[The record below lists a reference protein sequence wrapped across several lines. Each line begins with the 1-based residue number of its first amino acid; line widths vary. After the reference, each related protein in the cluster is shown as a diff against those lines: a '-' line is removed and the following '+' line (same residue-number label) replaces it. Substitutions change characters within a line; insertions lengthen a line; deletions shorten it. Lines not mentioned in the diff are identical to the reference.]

1 MTVEEIRKLIEELN
15 LRVPK
20 DYQRMDVNKL
30 GIELRKVMDFEQKTF
45 QKIEEFEKK
54 GSEQDLITYAK
65 MIVKNTT
72 EQEISKIQEIYLK
85 KIDSEFLKFN

>member
-30 GIELRKVMDFEQKTF
+30 GVELRKVMDFEQQTF
-45 QKIEEFEKK
+45 KKIEEFGNK

-65 MIVKNTT
+65 IIVKITT

-85 KIDSEFLKFN
+85 KIDAEFLKSN

>member
-15 LRVPK
+15 LRDPK

-30 GIELRKVMDFEQKTF
+30 GVELREVIDFEQQTF
-45 QKIEEFEKK
+45 QKIEEFENQ

-72 EQEISKIQEIYLK
+72 EQKISKIQEVYLK
-85 KIDSEFLKFN
+85 KIDSEFLKSN

>member
-15 LRVPK
+15 LRIPK

-30 GIELRKVMDFEQKTF
+30 GAELREVMDFEQQTF

-65 MIVKNTT
+65 IIIKNTT

-85 KIDSEFLKFN
+85 KIDSEFLKSN

>member
-20 DYQRMDVNKL
+20 DYQKMNVNKL
-30 GIELRKVMDFEQKTF
+30 GVELQEVIDFEQKTF
-45 QKIEEFEKK
+45 QKIEEFENQ

-72 EQEISKIQEIYLK
+72 EQKISKIQEVYLK
-85 KIDSEFLKFN
+85 KIDSEFLKSN

>member
-1 MTVEEIRKLIEELN
+1 MAVEDIRKLIEEVN

-30 GIELRKVMDFEQKTF
+30 GVELREVMDFEQQTF

-54 GSEQDLITYAK
+54 GSEQGLITYAK

-72 EQEISKIQEIYLK
+72 EQEISKIQEVYLK
-85 KIDSEFLKFN
+85 KIDSEFLKSN